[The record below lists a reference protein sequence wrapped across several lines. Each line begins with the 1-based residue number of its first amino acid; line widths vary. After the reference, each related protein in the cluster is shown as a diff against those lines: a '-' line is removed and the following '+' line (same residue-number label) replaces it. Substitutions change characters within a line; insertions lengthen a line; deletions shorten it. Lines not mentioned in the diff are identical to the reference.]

1 MTSVYKQVPFCFK
14 QLYKKQKYNN
24 SLQFNEHPSIMKQF
38 VLSII
43 VSSSESESE
52 LTEITKFLIVTAL
65 FI

>member
-52 LTEITKFLIVTAL
+52 LTEMF
-65 FI
+65 